1 MKQDSKKQIVVIS
14 RTTHD
19 LSEAS
24 YQHNQARSTRSYTFL
39 VHCTC
44 ALFMIFSMAACH
56 IPSGRDAENANA
68 IGQFIAKKYG
78 RFEDISKV
86 EKSYQGKAF
95 YYHASSYPILYF
107 YEITDLNEI
116 AAIEEYARESL
127 KVIEV
132 DKIKLMFYEKQ
143 NMRCAQDNTCSR
155 HEEKLIK
162 EIEVIR

>member
-1 MKQDSKKQIVVIS
+1 MV
-14 RTTHD
+14 
-19 LSEAS
+19 
-24 YQHNQARSTRSYTFL
+24 
-39 VHCTC
+39 
-44 ALFMIFSMAACH
+44 FSLAACH

-95 YYHASSYPILYF
+95 YYHAGSYPTLYF

-116 AAIEEYARESL
+116 TAIEEYARESL

-143 NMRCAQDNTCSR
+143 NMRCTQRNTCSR
-155 HEEKLIK
+155 HEEKIIK
-162 EIEVIR
+162 EIEVVR